1 MESDFKRIAI
11 AAGYK
16 DHQACFSMFR
26 HRFITLEVMVHLRA
40 FMEQTGT
47 PRRVMT
53 ESDYESVLKRVATK
67 TGYSD
72 IHSLWHY
79 IDIVWNEIDVWGGVD
94 RAVARLHA
102 ADRLYD
108 ELLALKHDL
117 ETSEASPAVT
127 KVLQGVAN
135 RLKPILESA
144 KDDFDS
150 GERELDL
157 WG

>member
-1 MESDFKRIAI
+1 
-11 AAGYK
+11 
-16 DHQACFSMFR
+16 
-26 HRFITLEVMVHLRA
+26 
-40 FMEQTGT
+40 MEQTGT